1 MEDGHRMD
9 AGRDDVVVAAGNGA
23 EVEVADRA
31 SCVAAEL
38 QVDQALW
45 VGTRTVSARIVV
57 NTRGVIVSPGD
68 R

>member
-1 MEDGHRMD
+1 MD

-38 QVDQALW
+38 QVDQALR
-45 VGTRTVSARIVV
+45 VGDPDGLGAGSWSILAA
-57 NTRGVIVSPGD
+57 
-68 R
+68 